1 MQTEAVWCPHLVL
14 DGRTGIAL
22 RSCDNLGLLAHD
34 SSQGLL
40 QTLR

>member
-1 MQTEAVWCPHLVL
+1 MEQAVWCPHLVL

-22 RSCDNLGLLAHD
+22 RSCGNTGLLPHD

-40 QTLR
+40 QALR